1 MSSIFSDI
9 CSSRANFINAVIS
22 SLCRKYVWIMSYV
35 ADTSLQF
42 ENTFLNYPTVWSSK
56 LQIFLKSSLVS
67 TPYWHAVYHALLQVN
82 VKKWAL
88 KVLSTLDDCAFLRI
102 FVAIVIIPET
112 RKKCIQAFDIVKILK
127 LMNMHT
133 FAFIYGCV
141 LRQYVHWT
149 GILH

>member
-1 MSSIFSDI
+1 MLLILY
-9 CSSRANFINAVIS
+9 CSLKI
-22 SLCRKYVWIMSYV
+22 L
-35 ADTSLQF
+35 L
-42 ENTFLNYPTVWSSK
+42 LNYQTVWSSK
-56 LQIFLKSSLVS
+56 LQICLISSLVS
-67 TPYWHAVYHALLQVN
+67 TPYWHAVYHALSQVN
-82 VKKWAL
+82 VKKWAF

-141 LRQYVHWT
+141 LRQCVHWT
-149 GILH
+149 GILHLTYAYRNQNILCDLFSI

>member
-9 CSSRANFINAVIS
+9 CSSRAHIINALIS
-22 SLCRKYVWIMSYV
+22 SLCRKYAWIMPYV

-42 ENTFLNYPTVWSSK
+42 ENTFFNYPTVWSSK
-56 LQIFLKSSLVS
+56 LQICLIWSLVS

-82 VKKWAL
+82 IKKWAL